1 MKAFLAQINP
11 IVGDLRTNFEKHVDI
26 INIVN
31 SKKDS
36 NPKLIIFPELSLI
49 GYPARD
55 LLFKKELLIRQGDY
69 LKQLS
74 ELCPANLGILVGG
87 VSSNDTTGKE
97 LFNSVFFITWNK
109 VADVFRKTLLPNY
122 DVFDETRYFESNK

>member
-11 IVGDLRTNFEKHVDI
+11 VVGDLRSNFEKHVDI

-55 LLFKKELLIRQGDY
+55 LLFKKELLRPKEVQIDPDFFRERHKQEMATALSRQP
-69 LKQLS
+69 Q
-74 ELCPANLGILVGG
+74 
-87 VSSNDTTGKE
+87 
-97 LFNSVFFITWNK
+97 
-109 VADVFRKTLLPNY
+109 
-122 DVFDETRYFESNK
+122 

>member
-55 LLFKKELLIRQGDY
+55 LLFKKALRTLPCKFRY
-69 LKQLS
+69 LSRWSK
-74 ELCPANLGILVGG
+74 
-87 VSSNDTTGKE
+87 
-97 LFNSVFFITWNK
+97 F
-109 VADVFRKTLLPNY
+109 
-122 DVFDETRYFESNK
+122 